1 VTKTYEEFRQAFQ
14 LDLLTVYKNAGWTW
28 SVRPQQPT
36 LGASVISLNRFA
48 ERLSDMTA
56 EEAAD
61 FRDVVVKAETTLRQ
75 VFGYQKIN
83 YLMLMMVDAH
93 VHYHVV
99 PRYDAT
105 QSFQGSDFV
114 DNGWP
119 KQPDL
124 GTDNADGRADL
135 LAAIAET
142 LRDNI

>member
-14 LDLLTVYKNAGWTW
+14 LDQLTVYKNGGWTW

-48 ERLSDMTA
+48 GRLSDMTA

-61 FRDVVVKAETTLRQ
+61 FRDVVVTAETTLRQ

-93 VHYHVV
+93 VHYHVI
-99 PRYDAT
+99 PRYDAP
-105 QSFQGSDFV
+105 QSFNEVEFIDA
-114 DNGWP
+114 GWP

-135 LAAIAET
+135 LAAIAEA
-142 LRDNI
+142 LRTGL